1 MRIGLYYLK
10 PEANP
15 MQITLTIPDHLEQQL
30 LQKASQLNLPL
41 ETLILSSLDQL
52 FQEDEEEL
60 SKEEIL
66 NSLRI
71 ALQEV
76 EDGKVHPLAELW
88 DGIDV

>member
-1 MRIGLYYLK
+1 
-10 PEANP
+10 
-15 MQITLTIPDHLEQQL
+15 MQINLTITDRLEQQL
-30 LQKASQLNLPL
+30 IEKASQLNLPI
-41 ETLILSSLDQL
+41 ETLILESLSQL

-60 SKEEIL
+60 SKEDIL

-76 EDGKVHPLAELW
+76 EDGKVHPIAELW

>member
-1 MRIGLYYLK
+1 
-10 PEANP
+10 
-15 MQITLTIPDHLEQQL
+15 MQITLTLPDRLEQQL
-30 LQKASQLNLPL
+30 LEKASQLNLPV
-41 ETLILSSLDQL
+41 ETLILQSLRQL

-60 SKEEIL
+60 SKEDIL

-76 EDGKVHPLAELW
+76 EDGKVHPIAELW

>member
-1 MRIGLYYLK
+1 
-10 PEANP
+10 
-15 MQITLTIPDHLEQQL
+15 MQITLTIPARLEQQL
-30 LQKASQLNLPL
+30 LEKASQLNLPL
-41 ETLILSSLDQL
+41 ETLILQSLRQL

-60 SKEEIL
+60 SKEDIL

-76 EDGKVHPLAELW
+76 EDGQVHPIAELW

>member
-1 MRIGLYYLK
+1 
-10 PEANP
+10 
-15 MQITLTIPDHLEQQL
+15 MQINLTISDRLEQQL
-30 LQKASQLNLPL
+30 LEKAGQLNLPI
-41 ETLILSSLDQL
+41 ETLILESLRQL

-60 SKEEIL
+60 SKEDIL

-76 EDGKVHPLAELW
+76 EDGKVHPIAELW

>member
-1 MRIGLYYLK
+1 
-10 PEANP
+10 

-30 LQKASQLNLPL
+30 LQKASQLNLPI
-41 ETLILSSLDQL
+41 ETLILQSLGQL
-52 FQEDEEEL
+52 FQEDEDEL
-60 SKEEIL
+60 SKEDIL

-76 EDGKVHPLAELW
+76 EDGKVHPIAELW

>member
-1 MRIGLYYLK
+1 
-10 PEANP
+10 

-30 LQKASQLNLPL
+30 LQKASKLNLPI
-41 ETLILSSLDQL
+41 EALILQSLGQL
-52 FQEDEEEL
+52 FQEDEEDI

-76 EDGKVHPLAELW
+76 EDGKVHPIAELW

>member
-1 MRIGLYYLK
+1 
-10 PEANP
+10 
-15 MQITLTIPDHLEQQL
+15 MQINLTISDSLEQQL
-30 LQKASQLNLPL
+30 LEKASQLNLPI
-41 ETLILSSLDQL
+41 ETLILESLRQL

-60 SKEEIL
+60 SKEDIL

-76 EDGKVHPLAELW
+76 EDGKVHPIAELW

>member
-1 MRIGLYYLK
+1 
-10 PEANP
+10 

-30 LQKASQLNLPL
+30 LQKASQLNLPI
-41 ETLILSSLDQL
+41 ETLILQSLGQL
-52 FQEDEEEL
+52 FQEDEEDI

-76 EDGKVHPLAELW
+76 EDGKVHPIAELW